1 MKLIIAGYTAAPSD
15 AASAAIY
22 YDRLLQVPQADGL
35 EFAWGGV
42 QTPALL
48 EPVLARLPAAW
59 SITLNDI
66 PAVYRASVG
75 NPNFGLASPD
85 DAGRAAA
92 IGMLREI
99 ATAIRAMNDRVGR
112 RVVTA
117 VEIHSAP
124 GFDQRVLMPDAGA
137 FRRSLD
143 EAAGIDWNGA
153 AVIVEHCDAFVAG
166 QKPAKGF
173 LPLADEIRILAS
185 LAGSPIGLGLNW
197 GRSMI
202 ELRDADRVQEH
213 VAAGAASGLLR
224 AFTFSGTAATDN
236 VFGDAWLDSHLPFA
250 DTLDPAYAEV
260 ASGMTTARAARVL
273 EHLHACEFIAIKTN
287 WPASRSD
294 PAERAASVVANC
306 ATLVDLLRADAAIAR
321 QLRLAH

>member
-1 MKLIIAGYTAAPSD
+1 MKFIIAGYTAAPAD
-15 AASAAIY
+15 AAAAATY

-35 EFAWGGV
+35 EFAWGGP
-42 QTPALL
+42 QTKALL
-48 EPVLARLPAAW
+48 EPVLARLPARW
-59 SITLNDI
+59 TITLNDI

-75 NPNFGLASPD
+75 NPAFGLASPD
-85 DAGRAAA
+85 EGGRAAA
-92 IGMLREI
+92 LGMLREI
-99 ATAIRAMNDRVGR
+99 AEAIRALNDRMGR
-112 RVVTA
+112 AVVTA

-124 GFDQRVLMPDAGA
+124 GFDKRVLMPDADA

-143 EAAGIDWNGA
+143 ETAAIDWSGS
-153 AVIVEHCDAFVAG
+153 AVIVEHCDAFVPG

-173 LPLADEIRILAS
+173 LRLADEVRILAG

-202 ELRDADRVQEH
+202 ELRDADRVLEH

-236 VFGDAWLDSHLPFA
+236 VFGEAWLDSHLPFA
-250 DTLDPAYAEV
+250 DTQDATFAEP
-260 ASGMTTARAARVL
+260 ASGMTVARAARTL
-273 EHLHACEFIAIKTN
+273 PHLHACDFIAIKTN
-287 WPASRSD
+287 WPVKRSD

-306 ATLVDLLRADAAIAR
+306 ATLVELLRTDAAIAR
-321 QLRLAH
+321 QLRLAD